1 MARRA
6 LLGICIAA
14 VAIGFACGPALAST
28 VTLTTL
34 EARVLQLVNYERTK
48 RGLVPLRAQYNLMRA
63 ARAHTRNMAT
73 IPFFSHISPS
83 GLTPA
88 TRAIAFGYTVS
99 GFRSW
104 RLGENIAWA
113 TWTCV
118 TPEQIVRGWM
128 NSASHRAV
136 ILTACFRD
144 IGIGVVS
151 SSLTPDGRRT
161 LGARYYTIDLGRRI
175 S

>member
-1 MARRA
+1 LARRA

-14 VAIGFACGPALAST
+14 VTIGFACGPALAST

-34 EARVLQLVNYERTK
+34 EARVLQLVNCERTK
-48 RGLVPLRAQYNLMRA
+48 RGLVPLHAQYNLMLA

-73 IPFFSHISPS
+73 APFFSHISPS

-88 TRAIAFGYTVS
+88 ARAIAFGYTIS

-104 RLGENIAWA
+104 RLAENIAWGTGTYA
-113 TWTCV
+113 

-128 NSASHRAV
+128 NSPTHRAI
-136 ILTACFRD
+136 ILTASLRD
-144 IGIGVVS
+144 IGVGVVS
-151 SSLTPDGRRT
+151 SSLTPAGRRT
-161 LGARYYTIDLGRRI
+161 LGARYCTIDLGRRI
-175 S
+175 R